1 VSTFYKLLGIA
12 LVVVT
17 TNNFVWFA
25 LTFWAYLT
33 TRSVIV
39 TSVIAG
45 VYLVLTAL
53 LGLWF
58 GSIVD
63 HHRKKHALLGSSVA
77 TLVLFTVALAMFHA
91 TPAAAFD
98 TGASV
103 RLWLFIVIQLAGTL
117 AGMIYNIAVPTLVA
131 FIVPVEMR
139 DRANGMFGTVTGVAF
154 GVTSVASGVSLA
166 FGGMGFV
173 LAAAVV
179 ATLVA
184 ILLLALLP
192 IHEGAPAAAGAPA
205 DAPAARMDVSG
216 TLRAVRSV
224 PGLLALVFFTTF
236 NNFIGGVFFALM
248 DAYGL
253 TLVSVEVWGFLWGFL
268 SLGFILG
275 GLYISRYG
283 LGANPLATLF
293 RNNIIAWTICIFFT
307 VQPSIALLAAG
318 VFVWM
323 FLIPFTE
330 AIEQTIVQAV
340 VPKERLGRV
349 IGFAHAVEQAASPIT
364 AFLIGPIA
372 QLIFIPFMTTGI
384 GAETIG
390 AWYGTGPGR
399 GMALVFSTAGAIGL
413 LVTLV
418 AMRST
423 AYELLAEQYRR
434 ERTAQT

>member
-1 VSTFYKLLGIA
+1 
-12 LVVVT
+12 
-17 TNNFVWFA
+17 
-25 LTFWAYLT
+25 
-33 TRSVIV
+33 
-39 TSVIAG
+39 VIAG

-77 TLVLFTVALAMFHA
+77 TLVLFTAALALYHA
-91 TPAAAFD
+91 TPAAAFES
-98 TGASV
+98 GASA

-117 AGMIYNIAVPTLVA
+117 AGMIYNIAIPTLVV
-131 FIVPVEMR
+131 FIVPVELR

-173 LAAAVV
+173 LLAACL

-192 IHEGAPAAAGAPA
+192 IHEHGPAATVAPAATAP
-205 DAPAARMDVSG
+205 ARMDLPG
-216 TLRAVRSV
+216 TLREVRNV
-224 PGLLALVFFTTF
+224 PGLFALIFFTTF

-268 SLGFILG
+268 SLSFILG
-275 GLYISRYG
+275 GLYISKYG

-293 RNNIIAWTICIFFT
+293 RNNLIAWTVCIFFT
-307 VQPSIALLAAG
+307 VQPSIALLTVG
-318 VFVWM
+318 VFIWM

-330 AIEQTIVQAV
+330 AIEQTIFQAV
-340 VPKERLGRV
+340 VPRERLGRV
-349 IGFAHAVEQAASPIT
+349 IGFAHAVEQAASPVT

-372 QLIFIPFMTTGI
+372 QLVFIPFMTTGA
-384 GAETIG
+384 GAEAIG
-390 AWYGTGPGR
+390 HWYGTGPGR
-399 GMALVFSTAGAIGL
+399 GMALVFSTAGAVGL
-413 LVTLV
+413 VVTLV
-418 AMRST
+418 AMRSKS
-423 AYELLAEQYRR
+423 YVLLAERYRG
-434 ERTAQT
+434 ERVVQA